1 MSEILQ
7 IEQIFTNV
15 SKGQV
20 AKKEDWEKAYGTSEM
35 TKVIEE
41 VCSRHHCACPARPFT
56 GPDAPFSSLATQKAP
71 LHQVRADIQILKK
84 GELQINNLERSHAL
98 SSLSREIATLISEM
112 TVDPTSTPPRKHTVG
127 MVEKAMTELGYSVK
141 VDKPAKAQALE
152 LIRKIQEAEV
162 LPMRRSRMRIRVT
175 MPAKDAKRIGAKVKE
190 EGEGEEEDAGEE
202 WEVVSSRL
210 SLGCGGRMESRPEGV
225 EDERWL
231 VQPRPACEVPS
242 EGDILMIQ
250 IMKVDPSAYKTLSDL
265 ISTETK
271 GKGRV
276 ESMGTVNN

>member
-1 MSEILQ
+1 
-7 IEQIFTNV
+7 
-15 SKGQV
+15 
-20 AKKEDWEKAYGTSEM
+20 
-35 TKVIEE
+35 
-41 VCSRHHCACPARPFT
+41 
-56 GPDAPFSSLATQKAP
+56 
-71 LHQVRADIQILKK
+71 
-84 GELQINNLERSHAL
+84 
-98 SSLSREIATLISEM
+98 M

-175 MPAKDAKRIGAKVKE
+175 MPAKDAKRIGGKVKE
-190 EGEGEEEDAGEE
+190 EGEVEEEDAGEV
-202 WEVVSSRL
+202 WEVVSPRL
-210 SLGCGGRMESRPEGV
+210 SLGREGRMEPQLGGVLKARCLVWPRTACFVPCEG
-225 EDERWL
+225 
-231 VQPRPACEVPS
+231 S
-242 EGDILMIQ
+242 TLMIQ